1 MWLLHVTG
9 RPYGNGFVRR
19 YFVWFFELTRT
30 KKNLTFKQT
39 VDNIDHTP
47 HVVTLLIEA
56 SLFGLFTAMVLYDQ
70 VYAIIDD
77 EVKFWSFNFC
87 YN

>member
-1 MWLLHVTG
+1 M
-9 RPYGNGFVRR
+9 
-19 YFVWFFELTRT
+19 
-30 KKNLTFKQT
+30 
-39 VDNIDHTP
+39 DNIDHTP

-77 EVKFWSFNFC
+77 EVGTSKWFQKIPKKI
-87 YN
+87 